1 MAMSAGAGVVEFA
14 WVLVVD
20 DELARAVGGVEV
32 VAVDVAVDDE
42 PVGGVEEEE
51 AVDVKTA
58 PHSVRR
64 RKKRRCVSLLEGGI
78 RRHAPV
84 HDRPCCLSN
93 PASCNLPPQ

>member
-42 PVGGVEEEE
+42 PVAGGVEEEE

-58 PHSVRR
+58 PHSVRS
-64 RKKRRCVSLLEGGI
+64 VT
-78 RRHAPV
+78 V
-84 HDRPCCLSN
+84 
-93 PASCNLPPQ
+93 

>member
-1 MAMSAGAGVVEFA
+1 VAMSAGAGVVEFA

-58 PHSVRR
+58 PHSVRS
-64 RKKRRCVSLLEGGI
+64 VT
-78 RRHAPV
+78 V
-84 HDRPCCLSN
+84 
-93 PASCNLPPQ
+93 